1 MGYQDIHYEL
11 SATLRR
17 DDALVVVDLQYDFM
31 PGGALPV
38 DQGDTIVSG
47 VNTLMQLFGDSGA
60 TVVLTQDWH
69 PAGHHSFA
77 SAHEGRNPYDLYD
90 APGLGPV
97 LWPDH
102 CVQGSAGADLH
113 HELKTFLAHAII
125 RKGYH
130 KAIDSYSGFV
140 ENDRQ
145 TSTGLD
151 GYLGDRNVRRIFVC
165 GLALDYCVFYTAA
178 DALNKGYE
186 VYVVADL
193 TKAVA
198 SPDDSVARAVE
209 TMTAAGAK
217 YICSYALQQEKP

>member
-1 MGYQDIHYEL
+1 MGYQDITYEP
-11 SATLRR
+11 SATLRG
-17 DDALVVVDLQYDFM
+17 DDALVVVDMQYDFM

-38 DQGDTIVSG
+38 DQGDAIVSG
-47 VNTLMQLFGDSGA
+47 VNTLMQLFGESGA
-60 TVVLTQDWH
+60 TLVLTQDWH

-77 SAHEGRNPYDLYD
+77 SAHEGKNPYDLYD

-102 CVQGSAGADLH
+102 CVQGSHGADFNH
-113 HELKTFLAHAII
+113 KLKTQFAHAIV

-130 KAIDSYSGFV
+130 KGIDSYSGFL

-145 TSTGLD
+145 TRTGLD
-151 GYLGDRNVRRIFVC
+151 GYLKDRNVRRIFVC

-178 DALNKGYE
+178 DALDNGYE
-186 VYVVADL
+186 VYVVLDL

-198 SPDDSVARAVE
+198 SLKDSVVNALE
-209 TMTAAGAK
+209 TMTNAGAK
-217 YICSYALQQEKP
+217 YICSYALHKDKL